1 MAANSV
7 STKKPNFE
15 GKDILIAE
23 DTEIN
28 KEIVK
33 VFLQPTKAD
42 LTFTSDGIEVFD
54 AFKSDPEKYDL
65 ILMDVQMPRMDGLEA
80 TRKIRALDTVK
91 AKTVPI
97 LALTV
102 NVSPKDIAEC
112 IKAGMNGHIGKPVEI
127 NTLFEVIKKYMPE
140 SAESA
145 KAESVAETKENAYSK
160 YMPYIDVKEGI
171 ARLMNDKN
179 IYFRLLK
186 SFEGVKFANDLIN
199 SIKSGDYKTASIVAH
214 TIKGISA
221 NLSLHELWELSKE
234 VEAQAKA
241 NNVPAGFIDEIKD
254 VIDKTMQMI
263 AELTS
268 QK

>member
-1 MAANSV
+1 MDANSILV
-7 STKKPNFE
+7 KKPNFE
-15 GKDILIAE
+15 GKNILIAE

-33 VFLQPTKAD
+33 VFLQPTKAA

-54 AFKSDPEKYDL
+54 AFKSNPEKYDL
-65 ILMDVQMPRMDGLEA
+65 ILMDVQMPRMDGLET

-97 LALTV
+97 IALTV

-112 IKAGMNGHIGKPVEI
+112 IKAGMNDHIGKPVEI
-127 NTLFEVIKKYMPE
+127 NALFEIIKKYIQE
-140 SAESA
+140 SIGSA
-145 KAESVAETKENAYSK
+145 KIESKAADTHSK
-160 YMPYIDVKEGI
+160 YMPYIDVKEGVE
-171 ARLMNDKN
+171 RLMNDEK

-199 SIKSGDYKTASIVAH
+199 SIKSGDLKTASIVAH

-221 NLSLHELWELSKE
+221 NLSLKELWRLSKE
-234 VEAQAKA
+234 VETQAKS
-241 NNVPAGFIDEIKD
+241 NNIPSGFIDEIKD
-254 VIDKTMQMI
+254 ITDKTMQMI
-263 AELTS
+263 ADLTS